1 MHLTAI
7 SRRIAHTVVWDRL
20 GLQTIR
26 SKVRFMSALTTPPFP
41 KKKNDHREIHSTVM
55 TKSDATPHETNTNTT
70 ILNKGGHTI
79 ANRFVV
85 TAEVTV
91 SKIFPAGF
99 GWQTSSIIAE
109 NTFGFA
115 PDSINFA
122 LTTGVGD
129 ALGVLGASRGSLAGS
144 KSELWGRVCGYLGR
158 AVDWAFYAG
167 LRAGRTILSGFMLG
181 IEEPT
186 YENSKNDA
194 SLSCAIGGATG
205 FFVGTDAVYLPDQ
218 NFLIRFVGITDGT
231 PDLVG
236 CAIAGTSTATGFL
249 TTQSVFNVIYPSGK
263 CWND

>member
-129 ALGVLGASRGSLAGS
+129 ALGVLGGHCLYYSAKR
-144 KSELWGRVCGYLGR
+144 
-158 AVDWAFYAG
+158 
-167 LRAGRTILSGFMLG
+167 
-181 IEEPT
+181 
-186 YENSKNDA
+186 
-194 SLSCAIGGATG
+194 
-205 FFVGTDAVYLPDQ
+205 
-218 NFLIRFVGITDGT
+218 
-231 PDLVG
+231 
-236 CAIAGTSTATGFL
+236 
-249 TTQSVFNVIYPSGK
+249 
-263 CWND
+263 